1 MHICIKVLLTK
12 VVSRAT
18 KASYM
23 SVYGWR
29 RKHFLWSRYCVA
41 VAAIA
46 ITLLVKLLLAP
57 IIDNESPFLLFFF
70 AIVVS
75 TWYGGRTTGILATVL
90 AALCADYFFIP
101 PFHSFLVDTVGFCIR
116 LGLFIFE
123 GTAITYVVAE
133 LNTTKQQ
140 AETRRLEAL
149 RYQETLQQ
157 SEERFRLFVESVGEY
172 AIFMLDADANIVSW
186 NVGAENL
193 FGYKEAEILGKHFS
207 SLFTLDD
214 IRSGKPQHEIEQA
227 IAQGRAEAQT
237 WHLRSNGTWFW
248 ANCVITALR
257 DNNGCL
263 RGFAKVIHDFTEH
276 HQVEVVLQKA
286 NEELEL
292 RVQSRT
298 FELQN
303 ANEQLCNE
311 IIERQQIEEALLDS
325 QTRLQLINSIS
336 TAMMLGMSVEQ
347 IIKRTVRQISE
358 CFPSLRVAYSI
369 IDQNGTLMVVHSL
382 EPEGIPSLQGVT
394 FDLQT
399 MPDYL
404 QAIQMNVPIVVE
416 DIAQDL
422 RFSPQNCALFRTYGI
437 QAFVDVPLQYSKQLI
452 GLLCFDSAQPRKW
465 SNHEIGT
472 LIVIT
477 QYLSIIIK
485 NAQTQQERDRAELA
499 LQQAHDELELR
510 VRNRTAQLAKAN
522 EELKTEIY
530 ERRRV
535 EESLRQ
541 SEERLR
547 FALSAADMVA
557 WDWNT
562 STDEISYS
570 DNAHSAIGLPSKTKI
585 NTATEFFN
593 LIYPEDRDRV
603 LQELRFQ
610 CTSANRNLYS
620 TEFRLVHPDGS
631 IHWMANQGKVSYDS
645 AGKVIRVSG
654 ILRDITKQKQIAD
667 QIQASLVEK
676 EVLLKEI
683 HHRVKNNL
691 QIISS
696 LLSLQSGYIEDQQTL
711 EILKAGE
718 NRIASMALIHEQL
731 YQSQDLA
738 KIDFPDY
745 IQNLV
750 ANLFSSYDVSSE
762 KIILHSNIERILLS
776 LDIAIP
782 CGLII
787 NELISNSLKHAFPNN
802 KKGNIYIKLSAIDD
816 RYHLSIRDDGVGLP
830 KNIDPNNTD
839 SLGLQIVAALT
850 QQLEGSLDIHSHN
863 GTEFKIKF

>member
-1 MHICIKVLLTK
+1 M
-12 VVSRAT
+12 A
-18 KASYM
+18 
-23 SVYGWR
+23 VYFG
-29 RKHFLWSRYCVA
+29 RKKNFLRGRYTV
-41 VAAIA
+41 AIA
-46 ITLLVKLLLAP
+46 TICLTLLVKLLLAP
-57 IIDNESPFLLFFF
+57 LIDDESPFLLFFF

-75 TWYGGRTTGILATVL
+75 TWYGGKSSGIFATIL
-90 AALCADYFFIP
+90 AALCADYFLIS
-101 PFHSFLVDTVGFCIR
+101 PFHSFVVNTVGYAIK
-116 LGLFIFE
+116 LSLFIFE
-123 GTAITYVVAE
+123 GAAITCVVAE
-133 LNTTKQQ
+133 LSTAKKQ

-149 RYQETLQQ
+149 RYQENLQQ
-157 SEERFRLFVESVGEY
+157 SEERFRLFVESVSEY
-172 AIFMLDADANIVSW
+172 AIFMLNADAHIVSW
-186 NVGAENL
+186 NVGAEHL

-207 SLFTLDD
+207 SLFTPED
-214 IRSGKPQHEIEQA
+214 ISSGKPQQEIEQA
-227 IAQGRAEAQT
+227 IALGRAEAQT

-248 ANCVITALR
+248 AGCVITALR
-257 DNNGCL
+257 DDNGCL

-276 HQVEVVLQKA
+276 HQAEIVLQKA
-286 NEELEL
+286 KEELEL

-303 ANEQLCNE
+303 ANEQLYSE

-358 CFPSLRVAYSI
+358 CFPVLRVAYSI
-369 IDQNGTLMVVHSL
+369 IDQNGTMTVIHSL
-382 EPEGIPSLQGVT
+382 EPTGIPSLQGAT

-422 RFSPQNCALFRTYGI
+422 RFTSQNGALFRSYGV
-437 QAFVDVPLQYSKQLI
+437 QAFVDVPLQCSDHLI
-452 GLLCFDSAQPRKW
+452 GLLRFDAPQPRKW

-485 NAQTQQERDRAELA
+485 NAQAQQERDRAELA
-499 LQQAHDELELR
+499 LQKAHDELELR
-510 VRNRTAQLAKAN
+510 VKNRTAQLAKAN
-522 EELKTEIY
+522 EELKTEIC
-530 ERRRV
+530 ERRRI

-562 STDEISYS
+562 LTDEISHS
-570 DNAHSAIGLPSKTKI
+570 DNAPSVIGLPPKTKI

-593 LIYPEDRDRV
+593 LIYVEDRDRV
-603 LQELRFQ
+603 LQELRLQ
-610 CTSANRNLYS
+610 STSESKHLYS

-631 IHWMANQGKVSYDS
+631 IRWMANQGKVSYDM

-696 LLSLQSGYIEDQQTL
+696 LLSLQSGYITDQQTL
-711 EILKAGE
+711 EILKTGE

-731 YQSQDLA
+731 YQSRDLA
-738 KIDFPDY
+738 KIDFADY

-762 KIILHSNIERILLS
+762 RIILHLNIERILLS

-787 NELISNSLKHAFPNN
+787 NELISNSLKHAFPNH
-802 KKGNIYIKLSAIDD
+802 KKGNIYINLAALDD
-816 RYHLSIRDDGVGLP
+816 RYHLTIKDDGIGLP
-830 KNIDPNNTD
+830 KHVNPNTTD
-839 SLGLQIVAALT
+839 SLGLQIVSALT
-850 QQLEGSLDIHSHN
+850 QQLEGSLDIHSDS
-863 GTEFKIKF
+863 GAEFNIKF